1 MNIKI
6 NCVHFDADKKL
17 EDFVKVKVAKL
28 DNFFDGIVKSEV
40 FLTFDKSEKKHT
52 ENKISKIIVEIPGSD
67 LFAEKQA
74 KTFEEA
80 IDLSVDALKKQ
91 IEKHKEKLK

>member
-6 NCVHFDADKKL
+6 NCVHFDADQKL
-17 EDFVKVKVAKL
+17 EEFVKNKVGKL
-28 DNFFDGIVKSEV
+28 DNFFDGIVGSEV
-40 FLTFDKSEKKHT
+40 FLTFDKSEKTHT
-52 ENKISKIIVEIPGSD
+52 ENKISKILLEIPGGE

-80 IDLSVDALKKQ
+80 VDLSIEALRKQ
-91 IEKHKEKLK
+91 IQKYKEKLK